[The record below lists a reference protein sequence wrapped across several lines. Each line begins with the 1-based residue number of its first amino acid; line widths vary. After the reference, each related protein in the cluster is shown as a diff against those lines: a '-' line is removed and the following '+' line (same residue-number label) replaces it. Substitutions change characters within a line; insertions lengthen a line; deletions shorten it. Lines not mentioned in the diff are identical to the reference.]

1 MKCYFYGHNFSEK
14 SDRRN
19 RGIISF
25 VIPDIG
31 VVYRTRFTGDR
42 FECEYR
48 ALISLLEFVA
58 SNSDMME
65 HQQLELLGDSAVVVY
80 QVNGKMPVYS
90 RLQPFYRIVEQFKTK
105 FNFKVSW
112 MPASLNRAAKALP
125 DLPPLKVEFNYE
137 FYDAKK
143 KTDGSETGESDSS
156 SHIW

>member
-1 MKCYFYGHNFSEK
+1 MKCYFYGHNFSER
-14 SDRRN
+14 SDQRN

-31 VVYRTRFTGDR
+31 VVYRTRFIGDR

-58 SNSDMME
+58 DNSEMME
-65 HQQLELLGDSAVVVY
+65 SQQLELLGDSAVVVY

-90 RLQPFYRIVEQFKTK
+90 RLRPFYRTVEQFKTR

-112 MPASLNRAAKALP
+112 MPASLNRAAKSLP

-137 FYDAKK
+137 FYEAQNKTENRDAAD
-143 KTDGSETGESDSS
+143 TDSS
-156 SHIW
+156 SRLW